1 MRPIVLAVLLAVT
14 LVACGDDGSSAPTTT
29 GVVGTTS
36 AVTTVAPTSAA
47 PSTAAGHHGP
57 SPPRPPQPPTTSVAP
72 PTAAP
77 TTVDVGRIEVNADTD
92 PVRTVTVPLG
102 TPVSLTVRTATA
114 QEFHLHGYDLSLAG
128 TEVLFQLTA
137 DRAGTFD
144 LESHDTGRLLLVLEV
159 A

>member
-1 MRPIVLAVLLAVT
+1 MRPTVLAVLLAVT
-14 LVACGDDGSSAPTTT
+14 LVACGDDGSSAPATT

-47 PSTAAGHHGP
+47 PSTAVATTAIP
-57 SPPRPPQPPTTSVAP
+57 TTAAAATTTSVAP
-72 PTAAP
+72 PTATP

-137 DRAGTFD
+137 DRTGSFE
-144 LESHDTGRLLLVLEV
+144 LESHDTGQLLLVLEV